1 MEKTDRNIIDAEAF
15 SKRFH
20 EALDARG
27 YPPMGHGRITYI
39 IEVFE
44 LSRAGVNKW
53 VHGLA
58 VPHFSSRKKIAEKLG
73 VNLAWLERGVGSM
86 EDKIEGAFS
95 PSKLAHEIPLMTLK
109 DAYDYHKRRVED
121 FEKLVVNNTIPST
134 AIAVQ
139 NAGSAMEPKFSKD
152 ILLIIDTGIKQFL
165 DGDFVLAKTKR
176 MPEAIIRQ
184 FIMGSESNYLVA
196 INDKFDP
203 VAINTS
209 VEIIGKVIE
218 ARSAF

>member
-1 MEKTDRNIIDAEAF
+1 MTKTDRNIIDAEAF
-15 SKRFH
+15 SIRFH

-27 YPPMGHGRITYI
+27 YPPMGHGRIVYI
-39 IEVFE
+39 MEAFA

-58 VPHFSSRKKIAEKLG
+58 VPHFSTRKKIAAQLG
-73 VNLAWLERGVGSM
+73 VNLAWLERGVGAI
-86 EDKIEGAFS
+86 ENIDKEAFS
-95 PSKLAHEIPLMTLK
+95 ASKLAHEIPLMTLK
-109 DAYDYHKRRVED
+109 EVYDYQKKKTEN
-121 FEKLVVNNTIPST
+121 FEKLVVNNNLPTS

-139 NAGSAMEPKFSKD
+139 NAGSAMEPKFSKGV
-152 ILLIIDTGIKQFL
+152 LLIIDTGVKQFL

-176 MPEAIIRQ
+176 MPEAIVRQ
-184 FIMGSESNYLVA
+184 FIMGSDTNYLVA

-203 VAINTS
+203 IAINTS